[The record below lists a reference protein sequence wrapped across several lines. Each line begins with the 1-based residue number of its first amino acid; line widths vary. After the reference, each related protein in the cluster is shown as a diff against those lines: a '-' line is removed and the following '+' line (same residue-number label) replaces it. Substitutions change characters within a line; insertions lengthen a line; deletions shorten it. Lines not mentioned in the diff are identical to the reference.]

1 VEYESAWPTLL
12 SRNLGNVFLG
22 LTASKDGHTLLYS
35 RVDSSV
41 DDLTVMG
48 DFR

>member
-22 LTASKDGHTLLYS
+22 LTVSKDGHTLLYS

-41 DDLTVMG
+41 DDLTVVG